1 MLAAHD
7 NPFRSERLDALAY
20 RYPPGLDGA
29 FLLARLEALGHRA
42 AIVGPEGSGKTT
54 LSRALERS
62 LAERFQIWR
71 IPQRRGQRLLAR
83 RLPRLRQDDFVIL
96 DGAEQLASVSF
107 WRLRWQTRAAG
118 GLLVL
123 SHRPGLLPTLV
134 ATETSQ
140 ALLDAL
146 VAELTPA
153 QACAPDALAR
163 HGGNI
168 RNALRALYDASAG
181 LPPLDEGRPA
191 KMLSNGS

>member
-20 RYPPGLDGA
+20 RYAPGLDGA
-29 FLLARLEALGHRA
+29 ALLARLEALGHRA

-71 IPQRRGQRLLAR
+71 ITQRRGQRGLAR

-96 DGAEQLASVSF
+96 DGAEQLASASF

-123 SHRPGLLPTLV
+123 SHRPERLPTLV
-134 ATETSQ
+134 TTETSQ
-140 ALLDAL
+140 ALLESL

-153 QACAPDALAR
+153 LACAPDALAR

-168 RNALRALYDASAG
+168 RNALRALYDVYAG
-181 LPPLDEGRPA
+181 LPPQDDGRPA
-191 KMLSNGS
+191 KVLSSGS

>member
-1 MLAAHD
+1 MLPARD

-20 RYPPGLDGA
+20 RYPPGLDRA
-29 FLLARLEALGHRA
+29 ALLARLAALGYRA

-54 LSRALERS
+54 LSRELERG
-62 LAERFQIWR
+62 LALRYRVWR
-71 IPQRRGQRLLAR
+71 VTQRRGQRLLAC
-83 RLPRLRQDDFVIL
+83 RLPRLRHDDFVIL
-96 DGAEQLASVSF
+96 DGAEQLASASF

-123 SHRPGLLPTLV
+123 SHRPGRLPILV

-153 QACAPDALAR
+153 QACAPDSLAR

-168 RNALRALYDASAG
+168 RNALRALYDAYAG
-181 LPPLDEGRPA
+181 LPLG
-191 KMLSNGS
+191 NGS